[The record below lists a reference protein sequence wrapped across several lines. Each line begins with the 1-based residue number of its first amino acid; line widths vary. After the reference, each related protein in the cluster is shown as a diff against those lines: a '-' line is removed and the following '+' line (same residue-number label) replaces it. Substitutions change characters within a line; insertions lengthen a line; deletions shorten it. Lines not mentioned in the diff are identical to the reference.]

1 MGLNKKTRISEGVF
15 HWVYVELPTNH
26 LKTSGGKTVS
36 MRKSS
41 SILKDVSL
49 SFLRKTPTPLWNSSH
64 YLVWELGTL
73 LRRNMAYLSFNSK
86 KQRLLQF
93 LGAAHRVDIPRC
105 LCTAGM
111 CAVPLTFDGV
121 KGGSTEQFSTS
132 RVQAGKRCREHSH
145 LGQKLCYLGKRL
157 SCVPGGY
164 KTFQVFF
171 PILLMQRSL
180 MICQLT

>member
-1 MGLNKKTRISEGVF
+1 
-15 HWVYVELPTNH
+15 
-26 LKTSGGKTVS
+26 

-41 SILKDVSL
+41 SILKDVIIW
-49 SFLRKTPTPLWNSSH
+49 FLRKTPTPLWNSSH
-64 YLVWELGTL
+64 YLAWELGTP

-93 LGAAHRVDIPRC
+93 LSLLTAQW

-132 RVQAGKRCREHSH
+132 RVQAGQRCREHSH
-145 LGQKLCYLGKRL
+145 LGQKLSYLGKRL
-157 SCVPGGY
+157 SCVPAGY
-164 KTFQVFF
+164 KTIQVFF
-171 PILLMQRSL
+171 PILLMQWSV